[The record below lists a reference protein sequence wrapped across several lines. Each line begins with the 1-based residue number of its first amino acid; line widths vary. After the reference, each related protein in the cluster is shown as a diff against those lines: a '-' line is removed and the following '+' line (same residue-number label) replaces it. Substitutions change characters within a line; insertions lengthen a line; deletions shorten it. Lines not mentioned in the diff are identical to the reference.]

1 MTESNIRILL
11 VDDHPLFRR
20 GLSFLLAQE
29 YGFEIVAEATDGLE
43 GVKLDVEMP
52 VMNGPEALAQML
64 DFQPGLPVLML
75 TISEDADNLKKC
87 LELGARGYI
96 LKNADTDFL
105 VEAIRQAV
113 AGQQTVSPEMNNAG
127 QSIPPEHSAIL
138 DSLTQRERDVLRYVA
153 GGISN
158 KMIARRMFLSEN
170 TVKAHMQNIFRK
182 LNIDNRVRAAVYA
195 RELGLDKEEE

>member
-1 MTESNIRILL
+1 MDTLNYE
-11 VDDHPLFRR
+11 V
-20 GLSFLLAQE
+20 LAKSG
-29 YGFEIVAEATDGLE
+29 Y
-43 GVKLDVEMP
+43 
-52 VMNGPEALAQML
+52 N
-64 DFQPGLPVLML
+64 
-75 TISEDADNLKKC
+75 
-87 LELGARGYI
+87 GYI

-127 QSIPPEHSAIL
+127 QSILPEHSAIL

>member
-1 MTESNIRILL
+1 MKLARFHRPDL
-11 VDDHPLFRR
+11 VL
-20 GLSFLLAQE
+20 
-29 YGFEIVAEATDGLE
+29 
-43 GVKLDVEMP
+43 LDVEMP

-105 VEAIRQAV
+105 VGAIRQAV
-113 AGQQTVSPEMNNAG
+113 AGQQTVSPEMNSAG

>member
-1 MTESNIRILL
+1 MQRLQLCWHGVMPATNPLRMLSGSLFSLFMPAAHFAGGIFGNGEMLPLAAECVIAAQNAVFGRQAEQDFQGFGRLGGA
-11 VDDHPLFRR
+11 DDAYQR
-20 GLSFLLAQE
+20 GEYAEQGADAVVVLLAVEQA
-29 YGFEIVAEATDGLE
+29 GIAGL
-43 GVKLDVEMP
+43 
-52 VMNGPEALAQML
+52 
-64 DFQPGLPVLML
+64 
-75 TISEDADNLKKC
+75 
-87 LELGARGYI
+87 
-96 LKNADTDFL
+96 
-105 VEAIRQAV
+105 
-113 AGQQTVSPEMNNAG
+113 AGQQTVSPEMNSAG